1 MTSYEYM
8 EKKKK
13 KKIGWV
19 SNQFNWH
26 FIGPF
31 PSNCTHFSQA
41 PCDFSTSFSV
51 SAAAAHFKA
60 ISFAWFLINS
70 LGQVVQG
77 NRGTRGTSNSP
88 RTRFA
93 TIYDS
98 VLATYVNASLCWRCS
113 EKLSAIT
120 EKPVTGAGVPSRWHP
135 NCFPLHFFLIFVVVF
150 LHFDVGKFELK
161 ACQGKATVNV
171 PRKLDW
177 HVDQWPRS
185 QKAKGNLRL
194 HTVSVITQVHV
205 W

>member
-1 MTSYEYM
+1 LAFHWPVSPELYTLFTS
-8 EKKKK
+8 
-13 KKIGWV
+13 
-19 SNQFNWH
+19 SLRFFH
-26 FIGPF
+26 FI
-31 PSNCTHFSQA
+31 FSI
-41 PCDFSTSFSV
+41 CSSLN

-77 NRGTRGTSNSP
+77 NRGTPNSICHDLRL
-88 RTRFA
+88 RTCHLCKRFA
-93 TIYDS
+93 L
-98 VLATYVNASLCWRCS
+98 LALLWKVVCHYGKASYRCRGPES
-113 EKLSAIT
+113 LAPQLFSSI
-120 EKPVTGAGVPSRWHP
+120 
-135 NCFPLHFFLIFVVVF
+135 FFSDFFFVF